1 MQSRVNRIL
10 DLLGWAVGS
19 ALMSF
24 VVVLAAQTVN
34 RGELSSAVV
43 NRSLEWGGYL
53 LLLIAGGI
61 GMGEAGSPGGRV
73 EGLAKARLG
82 QGHLQ
87 GRIPLQQVLVPAVGG
102 VLLFA
107 LQALAFWS

>member
-1 MQSRVNRIL
+1 MRE
-10 DLLGWAVGS
+10 LLGWALGS
-19 ALMSF
+19 ALLSF
-24 VVVLAAQTVN
+24 VVVLAVQIVN
-34 RGELSSAVV
+34 RGELSGAAV

-53 LLLIAGGI
+53 LLLVAGGI
-61 GMGEAGSPGGRV
+61 GLGEAGSPGGRM
-73 EGLAKARLG
+73 EAFARARLG

-107 LQALAFWS
+107 LQALAFWN